1 MDRLLNRRLVL
12 QLSAAGAGVLVAG
25 RAFAGTVYAAPP
37 PLAKKDT
44 YTVGFA
50 QTGLTNPWRLGESK
64 SMQDEAK
71 KRGYTLVET
80 NANEDTAKQIAD
92 VDSLIAQKVDIL
104 IFPPRETQALAPSVL
119 KAKAAGIPVI
129 LIDRD
134 VDHSIAKPGED
145 YVTFIGSDFVDQGRR
160 AAEWLTKTMNGNAK
174 IIELEGTTGADP
186 AILRKQGF
194 DDYLKG
200 TFKGTPTAGGP
211 QTGMQIIASQSGDF
225 VRDTGRKVMQTLLQ
239 SHPDVTAVYAHNDE
253 MAIGAISALE
263 DAGKTPGKD
272 VILVS
277 IDGENA
283 AMDAIAAGKL
293 GASVESSPFFGPIAF
308 DTMDKYVNGEA
319 LPAWIKVEDRFFDSS
334 NAKDFQGKQF

>member
-1 MDRLLNRRLVL
+1 MDRLLNRRTVL
-12 QLSAAGAGVLVAG
+12 RLSAAGAGILVAG
-25 RAFAGTVYAAPP
+25 RAGISSVFAAPP

-44 YTVGFA
+44 YTIGFA

-104 IFPPRETQALAPSVL
+104 IFPPRESQALAPSVL

-160 AAEWLTKTMNGNAK
+160 AAEWLTKTMNGEAK

-200 TFKGTPTAGGP
+200 TFKGTPTAAGA
-211 QTGMQIIASQSGDF
+211 QAGMEIIASQSGDF
-225 VRDTGRKVMQTLLQ
+225 LRDTGRKVMQTLLQ

-263 DAGKTPGKD
+263 DGGKTPGKD

-283 AMDAIAAGKL
+283 GIDAIVDGKL
-293 GASVESSPFFGPIAF
+293 GATVESSPFFGPIAF
-308 DTMDKYVNGEA
+308 DTMEKYVNGED
-319 LPAWIKVEDRFFDSS
+319 LPDWIKVEDRFFDAS